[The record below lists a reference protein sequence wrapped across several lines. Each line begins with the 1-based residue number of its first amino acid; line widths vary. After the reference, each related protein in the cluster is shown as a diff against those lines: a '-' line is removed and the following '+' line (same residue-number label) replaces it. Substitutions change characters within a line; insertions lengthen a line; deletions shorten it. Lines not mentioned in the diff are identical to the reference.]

1 MFQKSVLSDCISMC
15 FGICTINICV
25 SIRVRGL
32 HLVFTHKD
40 DCTQEPYTGEL
51 LHTRTSTQR
60 SFYTEK
66 SLYRGVFT
74 PRRVD
79 TQKLLHADAFTQK
92 KYTQKLVRTGACTQS
107 RFYTEQLLHREVFTQ
122 RRSMATQK
130 VSPTTH
136 KRVYTQKLVHRE
148 AFTQR
153 VFYTQKLLCTEAFTH
168 IFAHR
173 NFYAEELLR
182 TEAFT
187 HREVLTQ
194 TKLCDVAR
202 PQFHPSFCR
211 LTFMSC
217 EMVASAISKS
227 HFYDSDLEI
236 ALLRQFFPFDFH
248 FVRNG
253 CAYDFKTAISLSFW
267 RSAIISRERAMCR
280 ATKNLTTR
288 LCVQHARSPQR
299 VAPAREKFDFTIHHT
314 CASGPHD
321 LRTPDLIEF
330 ACHHPFVPPTRAGS
344 PQSLTKTHSHF
355 TTRLGVW
362 HARFP
367 QRGACPQDKPALH
380 HTVVPPAHTMS
391 AAPAP
396 EKREFRR
403 TWAV

>member
-1 MFQKSVLSDCISMC
+1 MC
-15 FGICTINICV
+15 EHSGSWAASCFYYPQRRLHTGALH
-25 SIRVRGL
+25 RGA
-32 HLVFTHKD
+32 FTHTHVY
-40 DCTQEPYTGEL
+40 TQKLLQTEPFTRRSFCIQKA
-51 LHTRTSTQR
+51 LHRGAFTQR
-60 SFYTEK
+60 SLCTEEFLLPDALTHRSFYTQTHLHRKNTHKSLCARELVHKVDFTQSNFYTEK
-66 SLYRGVFT
+66 SL
-74 PRRVD
+74 
-79 TQKLLHADAFTQK
+79 
-92 KYTQKLVRTGACTQS
+92 
-107 RFYTEQLLHREVFTQ
+107 HREEAWPH
-122 RRSMATQK
+122 RRF
-130 VSPTTH
+130 SPTTH

-253 CAYDFKTAISLSFW
+253 CAYDFKIAISLSFW

-321 LRTPDLIEF
+321 LRTPDLIKF

-367 QRGACPQDKPALH
+367 QRGCSPPRQTRIAPYRCAPGAYDVRSPCPWK
-380 HTVVPPAHTMS
+380 
-391 AAPAP
+391 
-396 EKREFRR
+396 ERI
-403 TWAV
+403 

>member
-1 MFQKSVLSDCISMC
+1 MGCIL
-15 FGICTINICV
+15 FLLPTKTIAHR
-25 SIRVRGL
+25 SLTQGSFYTHARL
-32 HLVFTHKD
+32 HAEAFADRTFY
-40 DCTQEPYTGEL
+40 TQEL
-51 LHTRTSTQR
+51 LHTESFTQR

-79 TQKLLHADAFTQK
+79 PQKLLHADAFTQK

-253 CAYDFKTAISLSFW
+253 CAYDFKIAISQFLTFGHHFARKGDVPGHQEFDHTSV
-267 RSAIISRERAMCR
+267 RPTRAISAEGCAGER
-280 ATKNLTTR
+280 KIR
-288 LCVQHARSPQR
+288 LHYSPHLRIRPARSPHTGLNRIRMSPPVCASDTRRISAEPHQDTF
-299 VAPAREKFDFTIHHT
+299 AFHHT
-314 CASGPHD
+314 FGRLTRTISAEGCSPPRQTRIAPYRCAPGAYD
-321 LRTPDLIEF
+321 VR
-330 ACHHPFVPPTRAGS
+330 S
-344 PQSLTKTHSHF
+344 P
-355 TTRLGVW
+355 
-362 HARFP
+362 
-367 QRGACPQDKPALH
+367 CP
-380 HTVVPPAHTMS
+380 
-391 AAPAP
+391 
-396 EKREFRR
+396 
-403 TWAV
+403 